1 MARLRRWLERS
12 SRDLVLARRL
22 PREFDSV
29 LVYVSPD
36 SALRFWRRRLGAE
49 ERQLL
54 DWAWELAGPGANVWD
69 VGANVGVFAF
79 AAASRAGRAGRVLAV
94 EPDPFLAGLLR
105 RTATGLPSQLASVD
119 VVEAAAGDRVGRAR
133 LHIAARGR
141 ASNHL
146 EGTGRTTAGGTRAVC
161 EVATLTLDSLLSRYR
176 PPDLLKIDVEG
187 AEAAVLRGA
196 RGLLRGCRPRLL
208 CEVSA
213 ELQDVVTRE
222 LSELGYRLF
231 DAERPA
237 AQRQPLGRAAWNTL
251 ALPSPA

>member
-1 MARLRRWLERS
+1 LC
-12 SRDLVLARRL
+12 SRNLVLARRL

-29 LVYVSPD
+29 RVYVSPD
-36 SALRFWRRRLGAE
+36 SALRFWRWQLGAE
-49 ERQLL
+49 ERRLL
-54 DWAWELAGPGANVWD
+54 DWARELVGPGASVWD

-79 AAASRAGRAGRVLAV
+79 AAASRAGRAGRVLAF

-105 RTATGLPSQLASVD
+105 RTATAVPSQLAMVE
-119 VVEAAAGDRVGRAR
+119 VVEAAACERVGRAR

-146 EGTGRTTAGGTRAVC
+146 EGAGRTTAGGIRDVR
-161 EVATLTLDSLLSRYR
+161 EVAALTLDSLLSSCRA
-176 PPDLLKIDVEG
+176 PDLLKIDVEG

-196 RGLLRGCRPRLL
+196 RELLRGHRPRLL

-213 ELQDVVTRE
+213 ELQEVVTGE
-222 LSELGYRLF
+222 LNELGYRLF

-237 AQRQPLGRAAWNTL
+237 AQRQPIERAAWNTL
-251 ALPSPA
+251 ALPKVA